1 MKINDYFENKRY
13 KAIVQDRRLL
23 TDYEK
28 EQLIPEL
35 KSRLKVLIQYFK
47 EIISLCDIQ
56 KGSKEFNSKI
66 NSIINPQSIPI
77 APQDSVESISE
88 KFYESIKAQA
98 QKEGVDDIENILK
111 SFENIDDANKL
122 GLFLN
127 EINLQCSSL
136 MAVKNKL
143 FLFKIEG
150 YPFISN
156 AKTGETVACQP
167 QQYFLTTEP
176 FQIIIGNLVA
186 VAKATSD
193 TVHEWH
199 KYNMSLKS
207 KYLSI
212 YESSISLRNSRLVL
226 FIQLFTIFLAIS
238 LSAFFLITRD
248 PLDLIKKNNILK
260 NEIVNLTQE
269 NKSLKSNIKNGSTNY
284 SIKQHS
290 NRGQ

>member
-1 MKINDYFENKRY
+1 MKTNDYFEKRLY
-13 KAIVQDRRLL
+13 KAIVQDRRHL

-35 KSRLKVLIQYFK
+35 RSRLEVLIKYFK
-47 EIISLCDIQ
+47 EIINLCDVQ

-66 NSIINPQSIPI
+66 ASIINPQSLPI
-77 APQDSVESISE
+77 ESQDSIESISE
-88 KFYESIKAQA
+88 KFYESVKAQA
-98 QKEGVDDIENILK
+98 QKEGIDDIENILK

-122 GLFLN
+122 GLFMN

-156 AKTGETVACQP
+156 ARTGETVACQP

-176 FQIIIGNLVA
+176 FQIIIGNIVA

-193 TVHEWH
+193 TVNEWH
-199 KYNMSLKS
+199 KYNMNLKS
-207 KYLSI
+207 KYLNI
-212 YESSISLRNSRLVL
+212 YESSISLRNSRLIL

-238 LSAFFLITRD
+238 LSAFFLIARD
-248 PLDLIKKNNILK
+248 PFDLIKKNNILK
-260 NEIVNLTQE
+260 NEIVNLTKE
-269 NKSLKSNIKNGSTNY
+269 NKSLKLNTKNGSTNHP
-284 SIKQHS
+284 IKQHS